1 MTESSESNVGSAT
14 PDAVQPS
21 QHGASNGKPARLNQ
35 ALAWVGIAAGG
46 VFVLAVIFF
55 SGFLLSWTS
64 GGHWNGHHMG
74 SESMACCDHMK
85 PGHQMGAP
93 HQPPPGDHMGPGDHM
108 APMP

>member
-1 MTESSESNVGSAT
+1 
-14 PDAVQPS
+14 
-21 QHGASNGKPARLNQ
+21 
-35 ALAWVGIAAGG
+35 
-46 VFVLAVIFF
+46 
-55 SGFLLSWTS
+55 LSWTS